1 MSSWGSDEENPGS
14 SNIPMK
20 KNNLFI
26 ISGPSGAGEDSVV
39 KGIKKIFSV
48 EKIITTTTREMRP
61 GEIDGQDYYFISKDH
76 FKQKIE
82 DGEFF
87 EWAEEDNG
95 QLYGGTLEEIERVK
109 DSGRIGIWK
118 IDYKGVIAAKKLLP
132 EAISIFIYVSI
143 DIIRKRLENR
153 ENHSEEFIKSRI
165 DYAQGWFDNE
175 DVFDYKVENVEN
187 KLSETIKKVANI
199 IKNNQKAA

>member
-1 MSSWGSDEENPGS
+1 M
-14 SNIPMK
+14 

-39 KGIKKIFSV
+39 KGIKQLFPV

-61 GEIDGQDYYFISKDH
+61 GEIDGRDYYFISKDY
-76 FKQKIE
+76 FQQKIE

-109 DSGRIGIWK
+109 NSDKIGIWK

-132 EAISIFIYVSI
+132 EAISILIHVPLE
-143 DIIRKRLENR
+143 IIKKRLENR
-153 ENHSEEFIKSRI
+153 GVHDEEFIKSRI
-165 DYAQGWFDNE
+165 DYAQGWFDNAAI
-175 DVFDYKVENVEN
+175 FDYKVENAEN
-187 KLSETIKKVANI
+187 KLSETIEKVANI